1 MNHMASVAIGIVRDI
16 DDPDGQGRVRLEFPW
31 IHDENQVSAWAPIA
45 VPMAGKERGHD
56 FRPEVGD
63 EALVAFDRGSFDD
76 PYVVGFLWNGVDKPP
91 LDATES
97 GVRRIKTVAGHI
109 LDFDDRAGQEK
120 VVLKTVGG
128 QTLELVDTPAR
139 STLKT
144 ASGHKVEASDATGG
158 VVVTSA
164 SGVQVSITASGVTI
178 QSSGPVSV
186 TSPSVT
192 VSSSSVTINAAAAT
206 FSGVVQCQ
214 TLVATAVVSSSYT
227 PGVGNIW

>member
-1 MNHMASVAIGIVRDI
+1 MVSVATAIVTNI
-16 DDPDGQGRVRLEFPW
+16 EDPLGQGRVQLRFPW
-31 IHDENQVSAWAPIA
+31 IQDEGQSSAWAPIA
-45 VPMAGKERGHD
+45 APMAGNGRGQD

-76 PYVVGFLWNGVDKPP
+76 PYVVGFLWNGIDKPP
-91 LDATES
+91 LETSES
-97 GVRRIKTVAGHI
+97 SIRRIKTVAGHV
-109 LDFDDRAGQEK
+109 LDFDDRPGQEK
-120 VVLKTVGG
+120 ITLTTKGG
-128 QTLELVDTPAR
+128 QTLELVDAPAR

-144 ASGHKVEASDATGG
+144 SSGHSVEASDSSGG
-158 VVVTSA
+158 VVVKSA
-164 SGVQVSITASGVTI
+164 SGVQISVTASGVTI

-186 TSPSVT
+186 TGPSVS